1 VLLSHPEHP
10 VAIRPQTRIHP
21 DKRLKSKKK
30 NETPNYIIIRA
41 HLHLLCGGKS
51 LGSRRRSWAHRGRPR
66 RRAVPIIITMR
77 VRTEALKTLKSITA
91 VEYTL
96 RTTV

>member
-1 VLLSHPEHP
+1 MQ
-10 VAIRPQTRIHP
+10 RRIISLYVRAP
-21 DKRLKSKKK
+21 
-30 NETPNYIIIRA
+30 TPPMRQ
-41 HLHLLCGGKS
+41 S

-96 RTTV
+96 CTTV